1 MIDTKQNRLKSK
13 VVWVSV
19 VSLVL
24 LILNTAGVFDKIGMS
39 ETSVKIIADS
49 ILSIL
54 VLFGVLNNPTEGNNF

>member
-1 MIDTKQNRLKSK
+1 MNRLKSK

-19 VSLVL
+19 ISLVL

-39 ETSVKIIADS
+39 ETSIKVITDS

-54 VLFGVLNNPTEGNNF
+54 VLFGILNSPTDPNNF

>member
-1 MIDTKQNRLKSK
+1 MNRLKSK

-39 ETSVKIIADS
+39 ETSIKVIADS

-54 VLFGVLNNPTEGNNF
+54 VVLGILNSPIDINKD

>member
-54 VLFGVLNNPTEGNNF
+54 VLFGGLNNPTEGNNF